1 MQPLMNIY
9 INLNTN
15 NFIEGANLLT
25 TGMVTVFI
33 FLGVL
38 ILAINLIKLLFS
50 ERIETISPS
59 SIPNNN
65 EISNDH
71 KKIIK
76 AIGLRINE

>member
-1 MQPLMNIY
+1 
-9 INLNTN
+9 LNTN

-59 SIPNNN
+59 SIQNNN

>member
-1 MQPLMNIY
+1 M
-9 INLNTN
+9 NTN

-50 ERIETISPS
+50 ERMETISPS

>member
-1 MQPLMNIY
+1 MN
-9 INLNTN
+9 TS
-15 NFIEGANLLT
+15 NFIEGANLLA

-33 FLGVL
+33 FLGIL

-50 ERIETISPS
+50 ERVETISS
-59 SIPNNN
+59 SLIPNDN

>member
-1 MQPLMNIY
+1 M
-9 INLNTN
+9 NTN

>member
-1 MQPLMNIY
+1 MQPLTNIQ

>member
-1 MQPLMNIY
+1 M
-9 INLNTN
+9 NTN

-33 FLGVL
+33 FLGIL
-38 ILAINLIKLLFS
+38 ILAINLIRLLFS
-50 ERIETISPS
+50 EHIKTISPS
-59 SIPNNN
+59 PTPNNN

>member
-1 MQPLMNIY
+1 M
-9 INLNTN
+9 NTN

-59 SIPNNN
+59 PIPNNK

>member
-1 MQPLMNIY
+1 M
-9 INLNTN
+9 NTN

-33 FLGVL
+33 FLGIL
-38 ILAINLIKLLFS
+38 ILAINLIRLLFS

-59 SIPNNN
+59 PTPNNN